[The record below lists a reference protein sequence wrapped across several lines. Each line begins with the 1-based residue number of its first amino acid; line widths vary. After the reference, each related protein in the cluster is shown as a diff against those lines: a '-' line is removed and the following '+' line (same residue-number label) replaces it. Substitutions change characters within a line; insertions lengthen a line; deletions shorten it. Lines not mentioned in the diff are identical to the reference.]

1 MGAEKTSED
10 RWYVLRDL
18 ARPNAKNPAYKQL
31 QAMPEMKDCV
41 FVPLKQHVFMEFG
54 KRVVRFIPY
63 MPDLVFVHKSKEELD
78 PIVRKIKLLQYRYVH
93 GGKQFEA
100 MSVRAQDFEKFRD
113 AVEHSDNVEYYS
125 YEEVSPRIYGKQIR
139 IIGGRLNGFEGRLMG
154 KKGSKF
160 KRLLVDLRECN
171 LSAAIQVESEYIQ
184 LMKWT
189 IFVGFPNNQTAK
201 KWTDIVNFTERWRK
215 AVLLK
220 MRWWE
225 PSNG

>member
-78 PIVRKIKLLQYRYVH
+78 PIVRKMELLQYRYVR

-100 MSVRAQDFEKFRD
+100 MSVRAEDFKKFKD
-113 AVEHSDNVEYYS
+113 TVEQTDNVEYYS
-125 YEEVSPRIYGKQIR
+125 YEEVSPQIYGKQIR
-139 IIGGRLNGFEGRLMG
+139 IIGGRLNGFEGRLMS
-154 KKGSKF
+154 KRGSKF

-171 LSAAIQVESEYIQ
+171 LAAAIQVESEFIQ
-184 LMKWT
+184 LMKW
-189 IFVGFPNNQTAK
+189 FNHRNLNGFRLSS
-201 KWTDIVNFTERWRK
+201 E
-215 AVLLK
+215 
-220 MRWWE
+220 
-225 PSNG
+225 